1 MKEVKIKLKVDDTEA
16 VKATKGIE
24 KGIKDIGEEAEKTD
38 KEVEAIGVT
47 AGGTKTGFNIMAK
60 AISRVGLALKAAGI
74 GLVIAIIAGLTEAF
88 SRNKQ
93 VMDSLSIAL
102 ETIQGFFSQITDAL
116 VATYNAVAQSSDN
129 FDALGKVVN
138 SLITMSLY
146 PLELTFYTLL
156 QASNALQL
164 GYEKIFG
171 DEEGV
176 KKAQD
181 NLDKTTLKITMLN
194 LEVTKAGKDLVN
206 NFSEAV
212 SEVGNIANIT
222 SESFSKVSI
231 KTAKESAKAY
241 KAAKDAAILAQAESA
256 ALRAGY
262 ELEAA
267 ELKKIRDNVNLSL
280 EERIKA
286 NDDLAKTSALA
297 EEQMKRQAQL
307 AINLAALEVKRND
320 SIENQ
325 AALIQSNADLKAVE
339 AEIAGKTEEV
349 ETNRVGLLNEQNA
362 LLLTGI
368 ESQRER
374 NKIQAEFDAEQEI
387 DPLVK
392 LEKQKSALELENTAI
407 IEDLE
412 AKRLLY
418 AEGTQQRVDAE
429 QDYLNKKQGID
440 NQLVANTKATN
451 DQIKANDQAT
461 ADAKKAIQDATFNT
475 ISGGLNLLKQLGEE
489 SKAMQAAVLIGES
502 AVGISKMVIG
512 KTTADL
518 ADTAYA
524 ATLGPAGPAYLT
536 TKKLLNKVNLGIGI
550 ATNVAATAKGLAAL
564 GEGGAPAGGDAGG
577 AGGGAEAPAF
587 NSVEGTESNAIQD
600 SITGQDNAVKAI
612 VISGDVTTAQ
622 SADRNAVDSSGF

>member
-1 MKEVKIKLKVDDTEA
+1 MKDVIVKLTIDDKGAIKSVENMQSA
-16 VKATKGIE
+16 
-24 KGIKDIGEEAEKTD
+24 IKDVGDEASKTD

-60 AISRVGLALKAAGI
+60 AISKVGLALKAAGI

-88 SRNKQ
+88 SRNKE
-93 VMDSLSIAL
+93 VMDKLSIGL

-116 VATYNAVAQSSDN
+116 VSTYNAITATSEN

-138 SLITMSLY
+138 SIITISLY
-146 PLELTFYTLL
+146 PLELTFYSLL
-156 QASNALQL
+156 QASKALRL
-164 GYEKIFG
+164 GYEQMFG
-171 DEEGV
+171 DEESI

-181 NLDKTTLKITMLN
+181 SLDKTTLKITMLN
-194 LEVTKAGKDLVN
+194 LEVKKAGGELVE

-212 SEVGNIANIT
+212 SEVGNIAKIT

-231 KTAKESAKAY
+231 KTANESAKAY

-286 NDDLAKTSALA
+286 NDDLAKVSKKA
-297 EEQMKRQAQL
+297 EAEMKKQAQL

-325 AALIQSNADLKAVE
+325 AALIQANADLKAVE

-362 LLLTGI
+362 LILTGI
-368 ESQRER
+368 ESEKERQKIQREF
-374 NKIQAEFDAEQEI
+374 EAEQEI

-392 LEKQKSALELENTAI
+392 LQKQKSALELENTAI
-407 IEDLE
+407 LEDIE

-418 AEGTQQRVDAE
+418 AEGTQARVDAE
-429 QDYLNKKQGID
+429 QDYLNKKQNID

-451 DQIKANDQAT
+451 EQIKANDQAT
-461 ADAKKAIQDATFNT
+461 ADAKKAIQEASLDAVATGFS
-475 ISGGLNLLKQLGEE
+475 ILAGFAEE
-489 SKAMQAAVLIGES
+489 NKELQAASIIAEN
-502 AVGISKMVIG
+502 AVGIAKNIINTNAANARLTLEGGVAAPALI
-512 KTTADL
+512 TANNIRM
-518 ADTAYA
+518 A
-524 ATLGPAGPAYLT
+524 
-536 TKKLLNKVNLGIGI
+536 IGI
-550 ATNVAATAKGLAAL
+550 ASSVAAAAKGLAAL
-564 GEGGAPAGGDAGG
+564 GKSGGEGDVGGAAA
-577 AGGGAEAPAF
+577 AGGAEAPAF
-587 NSVEGTESNAIQD
+587 NLVEGTESNAIQQ
-600 SITGQDNAVKAI
+600 SITGQENAVKAI
-612 VISGDVTTAQ
+612 VVSGDVTSAQ

>member
-1 MKEVKIKLKVDDTEA
+1 MKDVIVKLTIDDTGA
-16 VKATKGIE
+16 IKSVKNMQSA
-24 KGIKDIGEEAEKTD
+24 IKDVGDEAEKTD
-38 KEVEAIGVT
+38 REVEAIGVT
-47 AGGTKTGFNIMAK
+47 AGKTRTGFNIMAK
-60 AISRVGLALKAAGI
+60 AISKVGLALKAAGI
-74 GLVIAIIAGLTEAF
+74 GLVVAIIAGLTEAF
-88 SRNKQ
+88 SRNKE
-93 VMDSLSIAL
+93 VMDKLSIGL

-116 VATYNAVAQSSDN
+116 VATYKAVTATSDN
-129 FDALGKVVN
+129 FDALGKVIS
-138 SLITMSLY
+138 SLITIFLY
-146 PLELTFYTLL
+146 PLELTFYKLL
-156 QASNALQL
+156 QASNALQV

-171 DEEGV
+171 DEESI

-181 NLDKTTLKITMLN
+181 NLDKTTLKIILLN
-194 LEVTKAGKDLVN
+194 AEVSKAGDELVDNFVEAVGEVT
-206 NFSEAV
+206 
-212 SEVGNIANIT
+212 NIAKIT

-231 KTAKESAKAY
+231 KTANESAKAY

-286 NDDLAKTSALA
+286 NDDLAKVSKKA
-297 EEQMKRQAQL
+297 EEQMKKQAQL

-325 AALIQSNADLKAVE
+325 AALIQANADLKAVE

-362 LLLTGI
+362 LILTGI
-368 ESQRER
+368 ESERER
-374 NKIQAEFDAEQEI
+374 NKLQREFDAEQEV

-392 LEKQKSALELENTAI
+392 LEKQKTAFELENEAI
-407 IEDLE
+407 LEDLE

-461 ADAKKAIQDATFNT
+461 ADAKLGIQKASLDAA
-475 ISGGLNLLKQLGEE
+475 S
-489 SKAMQAAVLIGES
+489 S
-502 AVGISKMVIG
+502 AVGI
-512 KTTADL
+512 L
-518 ADTAYA
+518 AGFAEENKELQA
-524 ATLGPAGPAYLT
+524 ASIIASNA
-536 TKKLLNKVNLGIGI
+536 IGI
-550 ATNVAATAKGLAAL
+550 ATNIIDTNAANAKLTLEAGVAAPALITANFIRMGTGIAASIAATAQGLSAL
-564 GEGGAPAGGDAGG
+564 GKGGDTSAGG
-577 AGGGAEAPAF
+577 AGVTGGAEAPAF
-587 NSVEGTESNAIQD
+587 NLVEGSESNAIQQ
-600 SITGQDNAVKAI
+600 SIQGQESAVKAF
-612 VISGDVTTAQ
+612 VVSGDVTTAQ
-622 SADRNAVDSSGF
+622 SADRNIVEGSGF

>member
-16 VKATKGIE
+16 IKATKGIE
-24 KGIKDIGEEAEKTD
+24 KGIKDVGDEASKTD

-60 AISRVGLALKAAGI
+60 AISKVGLALKAAGI
-74 GLVIAIIAGLTEAF
+74 GLVIAIIAGLSDAF

-116 VATYNAVAQSSDN
+116 VATYNAVSQSSDN

-181 NLDKTTLKITMLN
+181 NLDKTTLKITLLN

-387 DPLVK
+387 NPLVK

-440 NQLVANTKATN
+440 NQIVANTKQTA
-451 DQIKANDQAT
+451 DEQKRIEQAL
-461 ADAKKAIQDATFNT
+461 ADAKLGVQKASLDAAGAAVNIIAGFD
-475 ISGGLNLLKQLGEE
+475 EE
-489 SKAMQAAVLIGES
+489 NKELQAAALIAS
-502 AVGISKMVIG
+502 NA
-512 KTTADL
+512 
-518 ADTAYA
+518 
-524 ATLGPAGPAYLT
+524 
-536 TKKLLNKVNLGIGI
+536 IGI
-550 ATNVAATAKGLAAL
+550 ATNIIDTNAANAAITLAAPVGAPALITANFIRMGIGIASSVAATAKGLSAL
-564 GEGGAPAGGDAGG
+564 GKSGAGGDAGG
-577 AGGGAEAPAF
+577 AGGGASAPAF
-587 NSVEGTESNAIQD
+587 NLVEGTESNAIQD